1 MLSAASVSSLVE
13 AVSGRDMAA
22 DMERVPKGATS
33 LLLAT
38 DACCQA
44 EHVIVEVERGGGE
57 MPIVVC
63 ITCIERWGRK
73 EGLRRWQERCP
84 DSFLDAYPRGLT
96 DLDLGITARPRP
108 AVGETTSGNVR
119 TG

>member
-1 MLSAASVSSLVE
+1 MLSAMVSSLVE
-13 AVSGRDMAA
+13 AVSGRDMGA
-22 DMERVPKGATS
+22 DTERVPNGTTS

-44 EHVIVEVERGGGE
+44 EHVIVEVEHGGGE
-57 MPIVVC
+57 MPAVVC

-73 EGLRRWQERCP
+73 EGLRSWQERCP
-84 DSFLDAYPRGLT
+84 GSFSDAYPRGLT

-108 AVGETTSGNVR
+108 ASGETTSRNVR